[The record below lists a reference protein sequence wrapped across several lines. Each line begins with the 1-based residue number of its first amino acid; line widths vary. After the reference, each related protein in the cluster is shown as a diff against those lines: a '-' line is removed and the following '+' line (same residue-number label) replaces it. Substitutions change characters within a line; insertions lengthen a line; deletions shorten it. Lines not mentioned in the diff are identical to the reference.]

1 MRTYMH
7 NSITNIFHA
16 SRHHYLN
23 IQRFVLR
30 PRGPNI
36 WTKTIIDANLK
47 KWMHLLQIWKY
58 EYENVAFYT
67 MLYINSMSLSV
78 EQTST

>member
-1 MRTYMH
+1 
-7 NSITNIFHA
+7 
-16 SRHHYLN
+16 
-23 IQRFVLR
+23 
-30 PRGPNI
+30 
-36 WTKTIIDANLK
+36 
-47 KWMHLLQIWKY
+47 MHLLQIWKY

>member
-1 MRTYMH
+1 MH

-47 KWMHLLQIWKY
+47 KM
-58 EYENVAFYT
+58 NASVAN
-67 MLYINSMSLSV
+67 LKV
-78 EQTST
+78 RV